1 MLYHLSISNY
11 ALIDAADIEFD
22 KGLTVITGETGA
34 GKSIM
39 LGALSLILGQRADS
53 SVIRDK
59 DKKCVVEAG
68 FNIVGYDLQ
77 PLFNSED
84 VDYDNSTVVRRE
96 ILPGGKSRA
105 FVNDTPVTL
114 SFLKALS
121 DRLLDIHSQH
131 QNLLLGDYKYQLT
144 VVDSVANNEA
154 ERVSYS
160 SEYNKYKR
168 LLKERAGLIE
178 LNEKQRADRD
188 YWEFQHKQLK
198 DAALREDE
206 QADME
211 RELEQLSHIEEVKTS
226 LSLADTLLSS
236 GETPVVDQIHIIY
249 SETEKVGRFLEE
261 GRDLVGRLKSLYI
274 ELKDIATEI
283 SEKSTNLDLDPERLR
298 FVQDRLDLIYSLQQ
312 KHRVTDIK
320 GLLELMNDLEGK
332 LEMLDAFDED
342 IEKLNKEISQS
353 KARLSSAAS
362 ALSESRKKV
371 FITITKSIEAQLTG
385 LGMPNAR
392 FQISHLKAPEYRDD
406 GEDVIQ
412 FLFSANKNAE
422 LCEIPK
428 VASGGEMSRL
438 MLCIKSLLSS
448 AKGLPTIIF
457 DEIDTGVSG
466 EVADRM
472 GRIMQGMAKEI
483 QVISI
488 THLPQIAGK
497 GQHHFKVF
505 KRDTESQTI
514 SEICRLDNDG
524 RVLEIAGMLSG
535 SQLSEAA
542 MSNARDLMR

>member
-22 KGLTVITGETGA
+22 KGFTVITGETGA

-53 SVIRDK
+53 LVIRDK

-68 FNIVGYDLQ
+68 FNIEGYDLQ

-154 ERVSYS
+154 KRVSYS
-160 SEYNKYKR
+160 SEYNNYKR

-178 LNEKQRADRD
+178 MNEKQRADRD

-206 QADME
+206 QADLE

-274 ELKDIATEI
+274 ELKDIAR
-283 SEKSTNLDLDPERLR
+283 SEEHTS
-298 FVQDRLDLIYSLQQ
+298 
-312 KHRVTDIK
+312 
-320 GLLELMNDLEGK
+320 
-332 LEMLDAFDED
+332 
-342 IEKLNKEISQS
+342 
-353 KARLSSAAS
+353 
-362 ALSESRKKV
+362 
-371 FITITKSIEAQLTG
+371 
-385 LGMPNAR
+385 
-392 FQISHLKAPEYRDD
+392 
-406 GEDVIQ
+406 
-412 FLFSANKNAE
+412 
-422 LCEIPK
+422 
-428 VASGGEMSRL
+428 
-438 MLCIKSLLSS
+438 
-448 AKGLPTIIF
+448 
-457 DEIDTGVSG
+457 
-466 EVADRM
+466 
-472 GRIMQGMAKEI
+472 
-483 QVISI
+483 
-488 THLPQIAGK
+488 
-497 GQHHFKVF
+497 
-505 KRDTESQTI
+505 
-514 SEICRLDNDG
+514 
-524 RVLEIAGMLSG
+524 
-535 SQLSEAA
+535 
-542 MSNARDLMR
+542 